1 MPSLARLL
9 QLAQQLSFLYVIVR
23 IGRELWLVGLVP
35 TLKRIF
41 LATLKA
47 APGGQR
53 LLNSQIDNEAR
64 TAVAQLLAAKGYEMH
79 LDRVA
84 RGADA
89 ADSNAVPALLELP
102 KKGLGPKEALEFLKR
117 LQGARLMSIAAT
129 HH

>member
-1 MPSLARLL
+1 MSAVDDVIGGRHQRDSIAGRLPHMPSLARLL

-23 IGRELWLVGLVP
+23 IGRELWLFGLVP

-64 TAVAQLLAAKGYEMH
+64 TAVAQLLATKGFVT
-79 LDRVA
+79 LFDP
-84 RGADA
+84 
-89 ADSNAVPALLELP
+89 S
-102 KKGLGPKEALEFLKR
+102 
-117 LQGARLMSIAAT
+117 
-129 HH
+129 

>member
-1 MPSLARLL
+1 MSAVDDVIGERHQRDSIAGRLPHMPSLARLL

-23 IGRELWLVGLVP
+23 IGRELWLFGLVP

-64 TAVAQLLAAKGYEMH
+64 TAVAQLLATKG
-79 LDRVA
+79 
-84 RGADA
+84 
-89 ADSNAVPALLELP
+89 
-102 KKGLGPKEALEFLKR
+102 F
-117 LQGARLMSIAAT
+117 AT
-129 HH
+129 LFDPS